1 LRSEAGSFEAQ
12 PMMIERRKTPRSR
25 VLQGASVV
33 FNGRQSVM
41 DCRIR
46 NRSDDGLMLR
56 MTDWIALPDT
66 FEVTTS
72 GNPGARLARVRW
84 RKGDDVGVVLLDAD
98 EAASTPAMSLE
109 LERRLRLCRA
119 ENAALKHRVQ
129 QLTEG

>member
-1 LRSEAGSFEAQ
+1 
-12 PMMIERRKTPRSR
+12 MMVERRKTPRNR

-46 NRSDDGLMLR
+46 NRSNDGLMLR

-72 GNPGARLARVRW
+72 GSPGARLARLRW
-84 RKGDDVGVVLLDAD
+84 RKGDDVGVVFLDTA
-98 EAASTPAMSLE
+98 EAAAAPAVSLE

-119 ENAALKHRVQ
+119 ENAALKHRVH